1 MNGEKI
7 IVGNKV
13 NLERE
18 DRYVSIEKYK
28 TRVNDESNP
37 RLIAQRSHEWHA
49 VRKEAKVTGSTL
61 YGAIG
66 CDGLAKQKEHF
77 EKIICGI
84 PEKEHSLEVKA
95 AMKWGTDNE
104 INAVSTIVGKILPVF
119 EAGLKFYEEGCVR
132 VNGDKGN
139 VFIVVSPDG
148 SLRKDDTFESTE
160 VAIEIKCPTRH
171 VHTELP
177 SRYYLQCQ
185 TELKALDVRRM
196 LYVSWTETDTTVF
209 RMELNDDLLNKA
221 LKVAEDVYGSD
232 NPKKPTRLGDAKQL
246 KTELKK
252 KSNEVK
258 ILGRVSSCQQMSLG
272 ENEYCE
278 ARFTSVDLISLLREL
293 YQCTNKK
300 YELLREKAS
309 EAVVF
314 LLADLDRG
322 WQKNAV
328 RCSPIAWFPKGYSL
342 DCETMRF
349 IAEEVHTRCTQ
360 TGINVPC
367 QSFDGQWHPLVVRS
381 LDGQPLTAFQLQK
394 DLWKRVEKM
403 SKSALLVEL
412 KSMNKNVIV
421 MHITDQNNRS
431 KQIVATNVGIALP
444 RFRKLIQNFFFTK
457 NDVPSKETNHGLDKL
472 VCEIFASNVN
482 DKTLLDELEDI
493 DCNDESCD
501 ETVIDFE
508 LLSTEQNEPVENSM
522 ASNLNIPVNK
532 ILSSSDMGFF

>member
-1 MNGEKI
+1 M
-7 IVGNKV
+7 
-13 NLERE
+13 
-18 DRYVSIEKYK
+18 
-28 TRVNDESNP
+28 
-37 RLIAQRSHEWHA
+37 
-49 VRKEAKVTGSTL
+49 
-61 YGAIG
+61 
-66 CDGLAKQKEHF
+66 
-77 EKIICGI
+77 
-84 PEKEHSLEVKA
+84 
-95 AMKWGTDNE
+95 
-104 INAVSTIVGKILPVF
+104 
-119 EAGLKFYEEGCVR
+119 
-132 VNGDKGN
+132 
-139 VFIVVSPDG
+139 VVSLDG
-148 SLRKDDTFESTE
+148 SLRRDDTFESTE

-209 RMELNDDLLNKA
+209 QMELNDDLLNKA

-278 ARFTSVDLISLLREL
+278 ARFTSVDLISLLREF
-293 YQCTNKK
+293 YQCTNEK

-328 RCSPIAWFPKGYSL
+328 RCSPIAWFLKGYSL

-367 QSFDGQWHPLVVRS
+367 QSFDGQWHPLDVRS

-412 KSMNKNVIV
+412 KTMNKNVIV

-431 KQIVATNVGIALP
+431 MQIVATNGGIALP
-444 RFRKLIQNFFFTK
+444 RFRKLIQKKKDTK

-508 LLSTEQNEPVENSM
+508 LLSTEQNEQVENYM

-532 ILSSSDMGFF
+532 ILSSSDMGFLIPL